1 MNLFSF
7 VKKDDT
13 GKMLYTRVC
22 EFMHLEEKDYFG
34 LTFLNNENTRVSL
47 DSFIEFDKLGKYLDM
62 DG

>member
-1 MNLFSF
+1 
-7 VKKDDT
+7 
-13 GKMLYTRVC
+13 
-22 EFMHLEEKDYFG
+22 MHLEEKDYFG